1 MIDGA
6 TYRLI
11 VYRSSVLGAHQ
22 TKSVGRAIAK
32 ARESLTRAAQ
42 ALTKQTFHCAH
53 DAEVAAQAFQAQA
66 EYQWFPQSPVRSR
79 RDSNACPRVGVGLA
93 RMLPP
98 RRSGPPQ
105 PPWGR

>member
-11 VYRSSVLGAHQ
+11 VYRSSALGAHQ
-22 TKSVGRAIAK
+22 AKSVDRAIAK

-53 DAEVAAQAFQAQA
+53 DAEVAAQAFHARA
-66 EYQWFPQSPVRSR
+66 EYRWFSQSPVRITSR
-79 RDSNACPRVGVGLA
+79 LERVSTGRG
-93 RMLPP
+93 RP
-98 RRSGPPQ
+98 RRFTGTSCSTMIGVT
-105 PPWGR
+105 